1 MNKTRFCSS
10 EFIAEIYSIYGVSG
24 REEKVRD
31 FIISNLSK
39 DVSYKVDNMGNL
51 LVHKKGKSSPKN
63 KLMLCAHMDEVGFII
78 THIDENG
85 FLKFSN
91 VGGIDSRVMLG
102 RAVKV
107 GEKGVSG
114 VIGIKPVHL
123 VEKDAEKDIPK
134 ADDLYIDIGAK
145 DKEEAQKYV
154 RLGDAAWFTGDFVE
168 FGDGFIKAKALD
180 DRAGCA
186 ILIEMIR
193 SELEYDTWFSFS
205 VQEEIGTRGAQT
217 SAFTIAP
224 DYAIVVETTTAADI
238 SGVKDEKRVCI
249 CGEGG
254 AVSFMDRSTLYNKV
268 LFDKAFEVAEKN
280 GIVCQPKTLVAGGN
294 DAGAIHKSRGGVKV
308 LTVSVPCRYLHSPS
322 CVIKYSDAEE
332 SLKLVK
338 VMAEEF
344 AKW

>member
-1 MNKTRFCSS
+1 MLETIKELCALSG
-10 EFIAEIYSIYGVSG
+10 ISG
-24 REEKVRD
+24 RENAVRN
-31 FIISNLSK
+31 FIVNKIK
-39 DVSYKVDNMGNL
+39 DYAEYSVDPLGNL
-51 LVHKKGKSSPKN
+51 IVFKKGKNLAKN
-63 KLMLCAHMDEVGFII
+63 KVMLDAHMDEVGMII
-78 THIDENG
+78 SAITSEG
-85 FLKFSN
+85 YLKFVK
-91 VGGIDSRVMLG
+91 VGGIDSRVMVG

-107 GEKGVSG
+107 GDKAVNG

-123 VEKDAEKDIPK
+123 VDKDAEADIPK
-134 ADDLYIDIGAK
+134 PDDLYIDIGAESR
-145 DKEEAQKYV
+145 EEAAEYV
-154 RLGDAAWFTGDFVE
+154 RIGDAAWFAGDFIE
-168 FGDGFIKAKALD
+168 FGDGFIKSKALD

-217 SAFTIAP
+217 AAFTIDP

-254 AVSFMDRSTLYNKV
+254 TVSFMDRSTLYDRE

-280 GIVCQPKTLVAGGN
+280 GIKCQPKTMVAGGN

-308 LTVSVPCRYLHSPS
+308 LTVSVPCRYLHSPG
-322 CVIKYSDAEE
+322 CVVKYGDVEE
-332 SLKLVK
+332 SYELITA
-338 VMAEEF
+338 MAEEF

>member
-1 MNKTRFCSS
+1 MLEMMRELCTLSG
-10 EFIAEIYSIYGVSG
+10 ISG
-24 REEKVRD
+24 RETAVREY
-31 FIISNLSK
+31 IIDKIKNYAEYS
-39 DVSYKVDNMGNL
+39 VDPLGNL
-51 LVHKKGKSSPKN
+51 IVFKKGKNPSKN
-63 KLMLCAHMDEVGFII
+63 KVMLDAHIDEVGLII
-78 THIDENG
+78 TAITSEG
-85 FLKFSN
+85 YLRFTK
-91 VGGIDSRVMLG
+91 VGGIDTRVIIG
-102 RAVKV
+102 RTVKV
-107 GEKGVSG
+107 GENAVTG

-145 DKEEAQKYV
+145 DKEEARKYV

-168 FGDGFIKAKALD
+168 FGDGFVKAKALD

-249 CGEGG
+249 CGNGG
-254 AVSFMDRSTLYNKV
+254 AVSFMDRSTLYNKE
-268 LFDKAFEVAEKN
+268 LFDKAFDVAEKN

-338 VMAEEF
+338 AMAEEF

>member
-1 MNKTRFCSS
+1 MLEMMRELCTLSG
-10 EFIAEIYSIYGVSG
+10 ISG
-24 REEKVRD
+24 RENAVREY
-31 FIISNLSK
+31 IIDKIK
-39 DVSYKVDNMGNL
+39 DYAEYSVDPLGNL
-51 LVHKKGKSSPKN
+51 IVFKKGRNPAKN
-63 KLMLCAHMDEVGFII
+63 KVMLDAHMDEVGLII
-78 THIDENG
+78 TAITSEG
-85 FLKFSN
+85 YLRFTK

-102 RAVKV
+102 RTVKV
-107 GEKGVSG
+107 GEKAVAG

-123 VEKDAEKDIPK
+123 VDKDAEKDIPK
-134 ADDLYIDIGAK
+134 ADDLYIDIGARS
-145 DKEEAQKYV
+145 KEEAAEYV
-154 RLGDAAWFTGDFVE
+154 RLGDAAWFTADFVE

-193 SELEYDTWFSFS
+193 SELEYDVWFSFS

-238 SGVKDEKRVCI
+238 AGVKDEKRVCI
-249 CGEGG
+249 CGNGG
-254 AVSFMDRSTLYNKV
+254 AVSFMDRSTVYSRE
-268 LFDKAFEVAEKN
+268 LFDKAFEVAEKK

-338 VMAEEF
+338 AMAEEF
-344 AKW
+344 AK

>member
-1 MNKTRFCSS
+1 MLEMMRELCTLSG
-10 EFIAEIYSIYGVSG
+10 ISG
-24 REEKVRD
+24 RENAVREY
-31 FIISNLSK
+31 IIDKIKNYAEYS
-39 DVSYKVDNMGNL
+39 VDPLGNL
-51 LVHKKGKSSPKN
+51 IVFKKGKNSAKN
-63 KLMLCAHMDEVGFII
+63 KVMLDAHIDEVGLII
-78 THIDENG
+78 TAITSEG
-85 FLKFSN
+85 YLRFTK
-91 VGGIDSRVMLG
+91 VGGIDTRVIIG
-102 RAVKV
+102 RTVKV
-107 GEKGVSG
+107 GENAVTG

-249 CGEGG
+249 CGNGG
-254 AVSFMDRSTLYNKV
+254 AVSFMDRSTLYNKA